1 VAKPYLNCPANWLRS
16 TLEANP
22 LSGIIERVE
31 TGATPATTRD
41 DYWDGDVPWLTPKE
55 IAHQSS
61 GLFVSTTERKLT
73 QAGLRDSAARLMPV
87 GTVMVSKRAPVGAVA
102 VNTVPMATNQGFL
115 NFVCGLKVRPLY
127 LAYWFLANR
136 PYLDLIANGSTYPE
150 LYKGDLFEFEI
161 AVPELAAQDQAI
173 SFLSSLDFLTMV
185 GMPLEQTSL
194 SPSRTQRIHSQ
205 STELEKIRRVLLP
218 AVLSG
223 DVDLATLPVP
233 HLSAMV
239 AS

>member
-1 VAKPYLNCPANWLRS
+1 
-16 TLEANP
+16 
-22 LSGIIERVE
+22 
-31 TGATPATTRD
+31 
-41 DYWDGDVPWLTPKE
+41 
-55 IAHQSS
+55 
-61 GLFVSTTERKLT
+61 
-73 QAGLRDSAARLMPV
+73 MPV